1 MPLSLSL
8 SPPADTKSTQWEDPR
23 LIQKQKQAAAVQ
35 PYSRDYKLKIE
46 NLRKQLLA
54 KKPVSINKSIN
65 FYYYNLY

>member
-8 SPPADTKSTQWEDPR
+8 SDTKSTQWEDPR

-46 NLRKQLLA
+46 NLRKQLAA
-54 KKPVSINKSIN
+54 KKPVSINFAIID
-65 FYYYNLY
+65 